1 MACAISRPGSIPT
14 SFPDDLRETTA
25 DFYRRFYHLDLT
37 EAQLDRP
44 VAAGAMR
51 RGGVWLPL
59 SLLGLLAL
67 VVASFAL
74 GKYPVSP
81 HDLLAVLWGKLAG
94 AATGVPPAVETVVWQ
109 IRLPRIAAA
118 VLIGAALAA
127 AGSTY
132 QGLFRNPLVSPDILG
147 VAAGA
152 GLGAVLGIFLSL
164 PVVAVQGL
172 AFLGGLAAVVVVYL
186 IGAVLRGSDPILV
199 LVLAGVAMGT
209 LLGAAIS
216 LVKVLADPYNQL
228 PAITFWL
235 LGSLTAITL
244 PDLRAALPAILIGL
258 VPLYLLRW
266 RMNLMTLGDEEAR
279 ALGVETR
286 LLRVLFIAAAT
297 LMTAAAVSVSGII
310 GWIGLIIPHAAR
322 LLVGPEFSRLLPA
335 AMLLGAGYLLAVDT
349 LARTMAEIEV
359 PIGILTAF
367 VGAPVFLWLLATVR
381 RGWQ

>member
-1 MACAISRPGSIPT
+1 MSRAGLSLGLPSLALLLLFIAAFTIGQ
-14 SFPDDLRETTA
+14 F
-25 DFYRRFYHLDLT
+25 
-37 EAQLDRP
+37 P
-44 VAAGAMR
+44 VA
-51 RGGVWLPL
+51 L
-59 SLLGLLAL
+59 
-67 VVASFAL
+67 
-74 GKYPVSP
+74 
-81 HDLLAVLWGKLAG
+81 HDLVAVVWEKLGG
-94 AATGVPPAVETVVWQ
+94 AQSGVPPAIETVVWQ

-118 VLIGAALAA
+118 VLIGAGLAA
-127 AGSTY
+127 AGATY

-164 PVVAVQGL
+164 SVALVQVL
-172 AFLGGLAAVVVVYL
+172 AFAGGLGAVLVVYL
-186 IGAVLRGSDPILV
+186 IGAVMRGRDPLLV

-209 LLGAAIS
+209 LLGSAIS
-216 LVKVLADPYNQL
+216 LVKVFADPYNQL

-235 LGSLTAITL
+235 LGSLTAVTL
-244 PDLRAALPAILIGL
+244 HDVAGVVPAIVIGL

-279 ALGVETR
+279 ALGVETAR
-286 LLRVLFIAAAT
+286 LRALFIAAAT
-297 LMTAAAVSVSGII
+297 LITAAAVSISGII

-322 LLVGPEFSRLLPA
+322 LLAGPEFSRLLPA

-349 LARTMAEIEV
+349 LARTMAVIEV

-367 VGAPVFLWLLATVR
+367 IGAPFFLWLLATAR